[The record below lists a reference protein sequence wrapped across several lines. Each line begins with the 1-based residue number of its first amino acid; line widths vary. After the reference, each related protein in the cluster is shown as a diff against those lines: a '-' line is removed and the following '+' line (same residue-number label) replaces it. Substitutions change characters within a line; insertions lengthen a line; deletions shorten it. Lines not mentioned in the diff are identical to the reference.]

1 MDAKMMRQL
10 RVSGAMMLITLL
22 QVSCSEPEAEP
33 EPDTS
38 RWYRESQ
45 VTAGAQVFTLNCAQC
60 HGERAQ
66 GLVSDWRQRLDDGSL
81 PAPPLDGSAHAWHHP
96 QSVLLQVIN
105 SGGADFGGN
114 MPSFATELDE
124 TEKLAVIA
132 YFQSFWSDEIYDQWI
147 QMGGVN

>member
-1 MDAKMMRQL
+1 MMRQ
-10 RVSGAMMLITLL
+10 RRASSVMILIALL
-22 QVSCSEPEAEP
+22 QVSCSEPESES
-33 EPDTS
+33 EPDAS

-45 VTAGAQVFTLNCAQC
+45 VTAGAQVYSLNCAQC
-60 HGERAQ
+60 HGEQAQ
-66 GLVSDWRQRLDDGSL
+66 GMVSDWRQRLDDGSL
-81 PAPPLDGSAHAWHHP
+81 PPPPLNGSAHTWHHP

-114 MPSFATELDE
+114 MPPFATELDE

-132 YFQSFWSDEIYDQWI
+132 YFQSFWSDEIYDQWT